1 MHNRGRQCQNWPVDQ
16 QHIIDLLN
24 RIPANQGGAHGTLS
38 GRIISGI
45 SSDALYGAIL
55 AFEEKHFPGR
65 RSGFVDPNGAVLRRM
80 EALVS
85 SQSSA
90 PSAPSPQVSPKPPS
104 PLQILR
110 RNLLDDAEAS
120 RIDPFF
126 PMFKSQ
132 IQPLITMAHRHI
144 SNLIEMGRTELPW
157 RVELFGRAYVL
168 SRDLFISNLDFSAS
182 HLVFGRDSELITVS
196 VHDETR
202 SPLPSLPEMRFGAP
216 IAANSDVWTERLSAL
231 LLFKNG
237 LVIRME
243 PYRRASISL
252 LERRGP
258 DGLPLRSDEYFDFV
272 SPWAAA

>member
-1 MHNRGRQCQNWPVDQ
+1 MPIKGRVGRHMHNRGRQCQNWSEDQ
-16 QHIIDLLN
+16 QYIIDLLN
-24 RIPANQGGAHGTLS
+24 RIPANQAGAHGTLS

-55 AFEEKHFPGR
+55 VFEEKHFPGR
-65 RSGFVDPNGAVLRRM
+65 RSGFIDPNGAVLRRM

-85 SQSSA
+85 SRSSA

-144 SNLIEMGRTELPW
+144 NNLIEMGRTELPW
-157 RVELFGRAYVL
+157 RVELFGRAHVTSLYVYVATKVTWSSTFL
-168 SRDLFISNLDFSAS
+168 
-182 HLVFGRDSELITVS
+182 GR
-196 VHDETR
+196 
-202 SPLPSLPEMRFGAP
+202 
-216 IAANSDVWTERLSAL
+216 
-231 LLFKNG
+231 
-237 LVIRME
+237 
-243 PYRRASISL
+243 
-252 LERRGP
+252 
-258 DGLPLRSDEYFDFV
+258 
-272 SPWAAA
+272 